1 MIVTVVI
8 PCRNEVN
15 SISDCITAIYSN
27 KRNVISEIEIV
38 VVDGISDDGTL
49 ELLNELQPTF
59 PTLKVVRNV
68 AKVTPV
74 AFNLGI
80 RAARGQYIQII
91 GARQIISDNYLET
104 AVKVLEANK
113 NIWCVG
119 GRVENIFENKT
130 AERVAMAMSSSFG
143 VGGGNFRTVTKTSL
157 VDTVGTPMYPSW
169 VFDKIGYFDE
179 SLVRNQ
185 DDDFNYR
192 VTQAGGEIQLN
203 AEIIIKYFVRSSFSK
218 LYRQY
223 FQYGYWKVYV
233 NKKHKTVTSI
243 RQLIPFGFIMFLI
256 SLPFWVFMGIVPMY
270 TILLAIYLALSIY
283 FGVKVSKTAVELPF
297 IMFIFTLLHISYGL
311 GYGNGILDFLIL
323 NKQPSKSNKRLSR

>member
-15 SISDCITAIYSN
+15 SISDCITAIYTNETSL
-27 KRNVISEIEIV
+27 ISEIEIV
-38 VVDGISDDGTL
+38 VVDGMSDDGTV
-49 ELLNELQPTF
+49 ELLNKLQLKF
-59 PTLKVVRNV
+59 PTLKIVENT

-80 RAARGQYIQII
+80 RAAKGEYVQII
-91 GARQIISDNYLET
+91 GARQIISKNYLET

-113 NIWCVG
+113 NIWCIG
-119 GRVENIFENKT
+119 GKVENIFENKT
-130 AERVAMAMSSSFG
+130 AEQVAMAMSSPFG
-143 VGGGNFRTVTKTSL
+143 VGGGNFRTFTKTTF

-192 VTQAGGEIQLN
+192 VTQAGGKIQLN
-203 AEIIIKYFVRSSFSK
+203 SEISLKYIVRSSFAK

-256 SLPFWVFMGIVPMY
+256 SFPFWLLFGIVPFY
-270 TILLAIYLALSIY
+270 LIFLASYLALSTY
-283 FGVKVSKTAVELPF
+283 FAVKVGKSLIEIPF

-323 NKQPSKSNKRLSR
+323 NKQPSQNNKRLSR